1 MNPLVLT
8 ALIEGGSKLLGGLLS
23 SAGKGKAAKQLKAGT
38 KPTRP
43 FYETYSTLPVWQE
56 LFQRSLLGALRDRF
70 GDETLSSWG
79 IDPTALLSNSNA
91 SRLLGRN
98 SRPYGSLLSRYTAFN
113 GR

>member
-56 LFQRSLLGALRDRF
+56 LFQKSLLGALRDRF

-79 IDPTALLSNSNA
+79 IDPNVLLSKFRA
-91 SRLLGRN
+91 PRLWG
-98 SRPYGSLLSRYTAFN
+98 SSPYERILSKYTAFN